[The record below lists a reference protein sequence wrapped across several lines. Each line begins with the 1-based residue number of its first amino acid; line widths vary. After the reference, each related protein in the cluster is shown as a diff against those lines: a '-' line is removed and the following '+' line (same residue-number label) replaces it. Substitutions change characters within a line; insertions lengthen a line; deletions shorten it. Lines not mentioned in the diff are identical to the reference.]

1 MNFKPLSILSLLL
14 FLAGCFGSRQQ
25 AKINSSGPPPNQK
38 DEQVLSQATSV
49 NARKM
54 SVDYQL
60 LDDNES
66 IRVFLELDVPRL
78 HEISNVNKIKT
89 EFSFSYGLLPN
100 YTSKE
105 FLETKKIDLTNSDIR
120 KIEDKFYLSFS
131 VPKKPVISNVM
142 LIDIVDT
149 FTGQKILQD
158 LIISYASTKVRQVY
172 SPFEPSGQV
181 PIFGRYFLTGQ
192 SLQVKSINGEKATMK
207 VSYFE
212 QDFEP
217 ATPPM
222 ATVNEE
228 ALNDLVPDSTFT
240 LNTNQVFSFE
250 KKGLYLLKQDKND
263 YYGITFYVSDLK
275 YPKITRVDEVVDP
288 MVYITTQEEYDGL
301 LDSDDTK
308 KAFDRLWL
316 KLSSGNVKLA
326 RLTIREY
333 YRRVKMANKFFTTY
347 KPGWQ
352 TDMGMIFI
360 IYDSPNRI
368 IRNDNVEHWI
378 YTQNATFSEIKFS
391 FRRKPNQ
398 FTDQHFNLVRY
409 PDYEQVWYPAIEL
422 LREGKM

>member
-1 MNFKPLSILSLLL
+1 MKFKPLFILGLL
-14 FLAGCFGSRQQ
+14 FFLSGCFGARKQ
-25 AKINSSGPPPNQK
+25 ATINAKGPSNNPQT
-38 DEQVLSQATSV
+38 DQERSQATSV

-54 SVDYQL
+54 TVAYQL

-66 IRVFLELDVPRL
+66 IRVFLELDIPRL
-78 HEISNVNKIKT
+78 EASSNINKIKE

-100 YTSKE
+100 YASKE
-105 FLETKKIDLTNSDIR
+105 FIETKKIDMSTSDIR
-120 KIEDKFYLSFS
+120 KVEDKFYMSFS

-158 LIISYASTKVRQVY
+158 LIISYAVTKVRQVF
-172 SPFEPSGQV
+172 SPFDPSGQV
-181 PIFGRYFLTGQ
+181 PIFGRYFLKDEP
-192 SLQVKSINGEKATMK
+192 LQIKSINGEQANLQ
-207 VSYFE
+207 VVYYQHE
-212 QDFEP
+212 FEP
-217 ATPPM
+217 ANPPM
-222 ATVNEE
+222 ATVSDDPIKN
-228 ALNDLVPDSTFT
+228 LVPDSSFT
-240 LNTNQVFSFE
+240 LSTNQVFSFK
-250 KKGLYLLKQDKND
+250 KKGLYLMKKDAND
-263 YYGITFYVSDLK
+263 YYGMTFYVSDLK

-288 MVYITTQEEYDGL
+288 LVYITTQEEYDGL
-301 LDSDDTK
+301 MDSDDTK

-333 YRRVKMANKFFTTY
+333 FRRVKMANKFFTTF

-398 FTDQHFNLVRY
+398 FTDDHFTLVRY

-422 LREGKM
+422 LREGKI